1 MRPRHEPFGG
11 PRLIPGSLGAT
22 KSMNPLLKMVVEAPK
37 VRTLCSKWRLERRKC
52 EPFARNGSWSAQSTN
67 PVPKIQGGA
76 FKVQVEVKAIC
87 VNRWFAPNYASTAL
101 LGGLVRKVP
110 ALTFLRKVLWKR
122 SGNASENAV
131 WGAAGAPQRGE
142 ASRETVRTWKRHC
155 GMRADLG

>member
-1 MRPRHEPFGG
+1 M
-11 PRLIPGSLGAT
+11 
-22 KSMNPLLKMVVEAPK
+22 
-37 VRTLCSKWRLERRKC
+37 
-52 EPFARNGSWSAQSTN
+52 
-67 PVPKIQGGA
+67 QGGA
-76 FKVQVEVKAIC
+76 SKVQVEVKAIC

-122 SGNASENAV
+122 SGNASENASENAV

-142 ASRETVRTWKRHC
+142 DSRETVRTWKRHC